1 MSKPFV
7 HWKCVTSF
15 EYLVFDVQVTRFLF
29 FQQRNAEALALSTSV
44 DGQLENNGSLIF
56 PNFPTLPNETS
67 SVRRQPSNISIN
79 DLITS
84 LYDQAAPIASVAD
97 AQVLGEIGLGTLK
110 ATPEQEPENELD
122 DYDDS
127 WDFQAA
133 EMEKGDANQTSGN
146 LVQQLS
152 ESILDSNQSGH
163 ESMMMNSVNI
173 LDDSSWEFED
183 ASSRLGYGDQGSL
196 PSLAEPH
203 QKFSANM
210 EIDDLLEFY
219 SKLKDELCLI
229 ALSHLN
235 RTKVSGLLI

>member
-1 MSKPFV
+1 M
-7 HWKCVTSF
+7 
-15 EYLVFDVQVTRFLF
+15 
-29 FQQRNAEALALSTSV
+29 
-44 DGQLENNGSLIF
+44 F
-56 PNFPTLPNETS
+56 PNFPTQLNDTS
-67 SVRRQPSNISIN
+67 SMRRQLSNMSIN

-84 LYDQAAPIASVAD
+84 LYDQTAPIASVAD
-97 AQVLGEIGLGTLK
+97 AQVLGEIALGTLK
-110 ATPEQEPENELD
+110 VTPEQEPENELD

-133 EMEKGDANQTSGN
+133 EMEKGDANRTSFD

-152 ESILDSNQSGH
+152 EGMLDSNQSGQ
-163 ESMMMNSVNI
+163 ESMMMSSVNI
-173 LDDSSWEFED
+173 LDDSSWEFKD
-183 ASSRLGYGDQGSL
+183 TSSQFGYGDQGSL